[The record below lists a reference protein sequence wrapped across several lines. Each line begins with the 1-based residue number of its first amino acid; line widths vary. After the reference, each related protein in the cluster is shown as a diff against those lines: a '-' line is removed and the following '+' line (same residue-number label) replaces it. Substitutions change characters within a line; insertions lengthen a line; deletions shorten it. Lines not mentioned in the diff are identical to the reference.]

1 MAHLMLSLIPG
12 GVGVVLF
19 VYGRK
24 QQRWPMLVAGL
35 LFMIYPYFTTHV
47 TALVAVG
54 AGLGLGLH
62 LVLRA
67 GH

>member
-1 MAHLMLSLIPG
+1 VLSLIPS
-12 GVGVVLF
+12 GVGFVLF

-24 QQRWPMLVAGL
+24 QQHWPMLVAGL
-35 LFMIYPYFTTHV
+35 LFMIYPHFTTHV

-62 LVLRA
+62 FVLRA